1 MLLGKL
7 PPIEILE
14 SHNLNQFLDVS
25 VALKL
30 VMVLIII
37 VFVMQSLNLIVTVF
51 TYILLSFVMV
61 NMFVK
66 CLLIFR
72 PLCIFEKINNRFCHN
87 FFFIHISHR
96 FQNIKTNCE

>member
-7 PPIEILE
+7 PPKEILE

-51 TYILLSFVMV
+51 TYIFT
-61 NMFVK
+61 K
-66 CLLIFR
+66 
-72 PLCIFEKINNRFCHN
+72 FCN
-87 FFFIHISHR
+87 G
-96 FQNIKTNCE
+96 